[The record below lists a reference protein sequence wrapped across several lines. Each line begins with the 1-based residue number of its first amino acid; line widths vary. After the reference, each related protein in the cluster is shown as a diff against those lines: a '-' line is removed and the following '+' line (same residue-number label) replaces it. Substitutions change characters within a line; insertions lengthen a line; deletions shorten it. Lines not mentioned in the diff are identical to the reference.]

1 MNLSINLNKI
11 SLLRNSRG
19 GDFPSITEFG
29 QQLLD
34 LGIDGLTLHPRPDLR
49 HATPKDCEILQ
60 KLCHDKQKEL
70 NLEGNPAS
78 ESSIIYPGFL
88 NLVRSVKPTQ
98 VTLVPD
104 DENQITSD
112 HGYTKHEITESL
124 IDLISNLSKLAKR
137 ISIFVDAGFIDLN
150 HIKHSGIDCIEIYTG
165 PFAAACNLGNSAMID
180 KQLALIETTFQAAKE
195 LGIRV
200 HIGHDLNLENLTY
213 IQQIGKFDEASIGH
227 AFIVDC
233 IRYGIVRATELYLK
247 QVK

>member
-19 GDFPSITEFG
+19 GDFPSIIEFG
-29 QQLLD
+29 QQLLE
-34 LGIDGLTLHPRPDLR
+34 LGVDGLTLHPRPDLR
-49 HATPKDCEILQ
+49 HATPNDCELLQ
-60 KLCHDKQKEL
+60 KLCSDKEKEL
-70 NLEGNPAS
+70 NLEGNPNS
-78 ESSIIYPGFL
+78 KPSIMYPGFL
-88 NLVRSVKPTQ
+88 NLVESVKPTQ

-112 HGYTKHEITESL
+112 HGYTKDEINESFINL
-124 IDLISNLSKLAKR
+124 IGNLSISVKR
-137 ISIFVDAGFIDLN
+137 VSIFVDAGFLDFN
-150 HIKHSGIDCIEIYTG
+150 SIKLSGIDCIEIYTG
-165 PFAAACNLGNSAMID
+165 PFASACHSRDISLLD
-180 KQLALIETTFQAAKE
+180 KQLALIEGTYQAAKE

-200 HIGHDLNLENLTY
+200 HIGHDLNLENLPY